1 MAKVLIVSK
10 WYPSKESPTHGL
22 FVREFVKAKAL
33 HNDVIVLY
41 GELTSCRNP
50 RFPYET
56 TDQVED
62 GFRTIR
68 FIYKRRLLKLHRIIN
83 IIGFAHCFLKLMK
96 EGYRPDIIHFHEYDA
111 SLSVF
116 ALAKIYHFPLVVTE
130 HYTGF
135 VRNILTRSERYIAR
149 LVMQGAIV
157 VLPVS
162 DYLRKH
168 LRSYAPNVRM
178 EVINNVVDTSVFQLS
193 NPIVKGRDQA
203 KQMLIVAALET
214 KKGILYLLE
223 ALELLKMMRTD
234 FFLNI
239 IGDGTIRAEL
249 EEKAKILGLNDFVRF
264 HGIKPKSE
272 VAEFMSQCDFFVL
285 SSLFETFGCVI
296 IEAMACGKPVVV
308 TNIGGPDEIV
318 TPESGILVESANSE
332 ALKDGINYM
341 LDNYHKYS
349 ATNISRYAGEFY
361 NLEYIGQKLNQIYN
375 DVLAGTQTQLKNSY

>member
-1 MAKVLIVSK
+1 MAKILIVAK
-10 WYPSKESPTHGL
+10 WYPSEENPAHGL
-22 FVREFVKAKAL
+22 FVKEFVKAKAL
-33 HNDVIVLY
+33 HNDVVVLH
-41 GELTSCRNP
+41 GELTSHRNP
-50 RFPYET
+50 RLPYEI
-56 TDQVED
+56 TDRVED

-116 ALAKIYHFPLVVTE
+116 VLAKIYHFPLVVTE

-135 VRNILTRSERYIAR
+135 VRNILTRSERYLAR
-149 LVMQGAIV
+149 LVMRNAIV

-162 DYLRKH
+162 DYFRGYLRA
-168 LRSYAPNVRM
+168 YAPNVRM
-178 EVINNVVDTSVFQLS
+178 EVVNNVVDTKIFQLS
-193 NPIVKGRDQA
+193 NPIVKGSDQK

-214 KKGILYLLE
+214 KKGISYLLE
-223 ALELLKMMRTD
+223 ALGLLKMMRTD

-239 IGDGTIRAEL
+239 IGDGTIRVEL
-249 EEKAKILGLNDFVRF
+249 EEKAKILGLNDFVHF
-264 HGIKPKSE
+264 HGIKLKSE

-308 TNIGGPDEIV
+308 TNIGGPNEIV
-318 TPESGILVESANSE
+318 TPESGILVESANPE

-341 LDNYHKYS
+341 LDNYYKYS
-349 ATNISRYAGEFY
+349 ATDISRHVGESY
-361 NLEYIGQKLNQIYN
+361 GLEYIGQKLNQIYN
-375 DVLAGTQTQLKNSY
+375 GILANGSIR

>member
-1 MAKVLIVSK
+1 MPRILIVTK
-10 WYPSKESPTHGL
+10 WYPSDENLTHGL
-22 FVREFVKAKAL
+22 FVKEFVKATAL
-33 HNDVIVLY
+33 HNDVVVLY
-41 GELTSCRNP
+41 GELTSYRNP
-50 RFPYET
+50 RLPYDI

-116 ALAKIYHFPLVVTE
+116 ILAKIYHFPLVITE
-130 HYTGF
+130 HYSGF
-135 VRNILTRSERYIAR
+135 VRNILTRSERYFAR
-149 LVMQGAIV
+149 LVMRQAIV

-162 DYLRKH
+162 DYLRGH
-168 LRSYAPNVRM
+168 LRIYAPNVRM
-178 EVINNVVDTSVFQLS
+178 EVVNNIVDTKIFQLS

-203 KQMLIVAALET
+203 KQMLIVAALEAT
-214 KKGILYLLE
+214 KGITYLLE
-223 ALELLKMMRTD
+223 ALGLLKIMRTD

-239 IGDGTIRAEL
+239 IGNGTLRVEL
-249 EEKAKILGLNDFVRF
+249 EEKAKILGLNDFVHF
-264 HGIKPKSE
+264 HGIKPKPE
-272 VAEFMSQCDFFVL
+272 VARFMSQCDFFVL

-308 TNIGGPDEIV
+308 TNVGGPVEIV
-318 TPESGILVESANSE
+318 KPESGILVESANPE

-341 LDNYHKYS
+341 LDNYYKYS
-349 ATNISRYAGEFY
+349 ATDISRHIGESY
-361 NLEYIGQKLNQIYN
+361 SLEYIGQKLNQIYK
-375 DVLAGTQTQLKNSY
+375 DILSGSIV

>member
-1 MAKVLIVSK
+1 MAKIIIVAK
-10 WYPSKESPTHGL
+10 WYPSQENPTHGL
-22 FVREFVKAKAL
+22 FVKEFVKAKAL

-41 GELTSCRNP
+41 GELTSYRNP
-50 RFPYET
+50 RLPYEI
-56 TDQVED
+56 TDRVED

-83 IIGFAHCFLKLMK
+83 IIGFAHCFLKLLK

-116 ALAKIYHFPLVVTE
+116 VLAKIYHFPLVITE

-135 VRNILTRSERYIAR
+135 VRNILTRSERYLAR
-149 LVMQGAIV
+149 LVMRKATV

-168 LRSYAPNVRM
+168 LRGYAPNVSM
-178 EVINNVVDTSVFQLS
+178 EVVNNIVDTKIFQLS

-203 KQMLIVAALET
+203 KQMLIVAALEA
-214 KKGILYLLE
+214 KKGISYLLE
-223 ALELLKMMRTD
+223 ALGLLKMMRTD

-239 IGDGTIRAEL
+239 IGDGTIRLEL
-249 EEKAKILGLNDFVRF
+249 EEKAKILGLNDFVHF
-264 HGIKPKSE
+264 HGIKLKSE

-318 TPESGILVESANSE
+318 TPESGILVESASPE
-332 ALKDGINYM
+332 ALKNGINYM
-341 LDNYHKYS
+341 LDNYYKYS
-349 ATNISRYAGEFY
+349 ATDISRHVGESY
-361 NLEYIGQKLNQIYN
+361 SLEYIGQKLNQIYN
-375 DVLAGTQTQLKNSY
+375 DILRGSITQTH